1 MVPNAG
7 LAANFAARLLPS
19 ITEHDIL
26 NDGFISDRLWQ
37 LDRFPSTD
45 VKSRIAM
52 RQSGA
57 RQLGSENECE
67 RRLLISDLKGILD
80 NDSTRPLNFIS
91 KGSKGELAFEPGL
104 ETWDPPDYGQ
114 PPPSYQDAVN
124 DLPPDYD
131 TLTPLARQKDLVD
144 ESAPDR
150 ISGNFEVSRS
160 SRLIDFDHPT
170 GIREYKGG
178 KKRG

>member
-80 NDSTRPLNFIS
+80 NVGVSPAFLPVLTLRSFCIIS
-91 KGSKGELAFEPGL
+91 NRAFG
-104 ETWDPPDYGQ
+104 TNWQ
-114 PPPSYQDAVN
+114 
-124 DLPPDYD
+124 
-131 TLTPLARQKDLVD
+131 
-144 ESAPDR
+144 
-150 ISGNFEVSRS
+150 F
-160 SRLIDFDHPT
+160 F
-170 GIREYKGG
+170 
-178 KKRG
+178 